1 MAYKFQRGDAILS
14 GGLLQEGDVEVE
26 SGFSLKIGNASMNE
40 ADLEKLDDITN
51 GTVAASKAIVVDA
64 NKDFSGLRNA
74 TATGAITAGTSFII
88 GSADLNEAD
97 MEKLDGI
104 TNGTVAASKAVVV
117 DSNKDVSGFRN
128 VELDGALSG
137 SGKLEIGG
145 TVQLDGVADNA
156 MVIADSLYYFDAT
169 DNKMKKDLASDV
181 RDLYF
186 SAVSGDATI
195 AAGGALTIAADAVE
209 PSMMSIFDDSL
220 AATDTHIMIADG
232 SDYSSFALSG
242 DVTMTNAG
250 VVTIAADAVHGSM
263 LNDDAISSQTELAH
277 NGLAAADEMMISD
290 GGVLKKIGVDILFAD
305 GPALVTEDAIDV
317 STDYLL
323 FLDGGASGDT
333 NKESLA
339 DLATAFAGNGLAAS
353 SGVLAVQVS
362 GAVKITSDKVGLTG
376 SIAGDGLTFSGGADS
391 IKDLSLDLSEYST
404 VQVASGDKFLML
416 DSDGATEQMET
427 VDSLVEFMAGE
438 GLAHSSGVLSVGV
451 DDSTI
456 EINSD
461 AVRLKDDGV
470 TGAKLAPAV
479 ADLGLAQTGD
489 GNLKL
494 DLNELVAEQIASG
507 DFLAFVDSTDN
518 GTHKES
524 VDDLATLFAGTGI
537 KAASAVLSLDVQ
549 ELSEA
554 AVASGDF
561 FVIQDATDDSTKK
574 ESVDDLATL
583 FAGTGLAAASAVL
596 SLDLNELSAAAVD
609 VASDSIAIIDANDSN
624 GSKKESIADL
634 VSAMAGSGLSATGG
648 VLSTQGSSVALKAD
662 GDTLAE
668 GYNYFATISG
678 SNVGVDLPAG
688 PSVGD
693 VVHVKAGDIQTDHV
707 LRISTQGS
715 HTIDGEANI
724 SLESPFAAVSLVY
737 VVADNWRI
745 V

>member
-1 MAYKFQRGDAILS
+1 LIY
-14 GGLLQEGDVEVE
+14 
-26 SGFSLKIGNASMNE
+26 AS
-40 ADLEKLDDITN
+40 
-51 GTVAASKAIVVDA
+51 
-64 NKDFSGLRNA
+64 
-74 TATGAITAGTSFII
+74 
-88 GSADLNEAD
+88 
-97 MEKLDGI
+97 
-104 TNGTVAASKAVVV
+104 
-117 DSNKDVSGFRN
+117 
-128 VELDGALSG
+128 
-137 SGKLEIGG
+137 
-145 TVQLDGVADNA
+145 
-156 MVIADSLYYFDAT
+156 
-169 DNKMKKDLASDV
+169 
-181 RDLYF
+181 
-186 SAVSGDATI
+186 VSGDATV

-250 VVTIAADAVHGSM
+250 VVTIAADAVESGM
-263 LNDDAISSQTELAH
+263 LNDDVISGQTELAH
-277 NGLAAADEMMISD
+277 NGLAGEDELMISD
-290 GGVLKKIGVDILFAD
+290 GGTLKKIGVDILFAD

-323 FLDGGASGDT
+323 FLDGGATGDT

-376 SIAGDGLTFSGGADS
+376 SLAGDGLTFSGGADS

-416 DSDGATEQMET
+416 DSDGATEQLET

-438 GLAHSSGVLSVGV
+438 ALTHSGGVLSVGV

-479 ADLGLAQTGD
+479 ADLGLSQTGD
-489 GNLKL
+489 GNLQL

-507 DFLAFVDSTDN
+507 DFLAFVDSSDN

-524 VDDLATLFAGTGI
+524 VDDLAALFAGTGI

-549 ELSEA
+549 ELSQA

-561 FVIQDATDDSTKK
+561 FVIEDATDNSTKK

-634 VSAMAGSGLSATGG
+634 VSAMAGSGLSASGG
-648 VLSTQGSSVALKAD
+648 QLSTQGSSVALKAD

-678 SNVGVDLPAG
+678 SNVGVDLPAA

-707 LRISTQGS
+707 IRISTQGS
-715 HTIDGEANI
+715 HAIDGEANI

-737 VVADNWRI
+737 VVANAWRI